1 MLNMRD
7 YVAPESLQE
16 AWDIYSNSPSNTIL
30 GGCAYLRLGKKRIG
44 TGIDLAAL
52 ELDYIEEHTDYI
64 QVGAMTPLRA
74 LETSDLLKHHFGNV
88 LSDSVKN
95 IVGVSFRNTASIGGS
110 VFGRYGFSDVITAL
124 LGLNAEVILY
134 KGGQMTMKRF
144 LNEPSHYDILTSI
157 RIPKNMKAGL
167 YQAIR
172 HSSGDYPILTTAV
185 TRNVQGVTI
194 AVGARPMRAVLAQ
207 KAMKEVNHALSNDIQ
222 LKHSDIE
229 EIVESAADELVFG
242 TNMRAGAAY
251 RKHLCKVLVARGLEE
266 VLSWK

>member
-16 AWDIYSNSPSNTIL
+16 AWDIYSSSPSNTIL

-64 QVGAMTPLRA
+64 QIGAMTPLRT
-74 LETSDLLKHHFGNV
+74 LETSSLLNTYFGNM

-95 IVGVSFRNTASIGGS
+95 IVGVSFRNTASLGGS
-110 VFGRYGFSDVITAL
+110 VFGRFGFSDVITAL

-157 RIPKNMKAGL
+157 RIPKHMDAGL
-167 YQAIR
+167 YQAFR
-172 HSSGDYPILTTAV
+172 HSAGDYPILTTAV
-185 TRNVQGVTI
+185 TRNASGITI
-194 AVGARPMRAVLAQ
+194 AVGARPMRAVRAE
-207 KAMKEVNHALSNDIQ
+207 KAMEKANQALLNEEAIT
-222 LKHSDIE
+222 HSDIE
-229 EIVESAADELVFG
+229 HIVETAVDELVFG
-242 TNMRAGAAY
+242 TNMRAGEAY
-251 RKHLCKVLVARGLEE
+251 RRHLCKVLVARGLEE